1 MRLGYITA
9 GAAGMYC
16 GSCLHDNTL
25 AAALIARGHDCLLIP
40 TYTPARTDETDVSQ
54 EHVFYNGISVFLE
67 QRFAFFRKVRW
78 FDRLLESPALLRWA
92 MKLGIEVEP
101 AQLSDL
107 FLSML
112 RGRAGNQAREIDKL
126 AGWLE
131 RDVKP
136 DLINLTNVLLSGM
149 VPELKKRLGV
159 PIIATLQGDDI
170 FLEALPEAA
179 KKSAIDLIAS
189 HCRLIDGF
197 IATSGYCADSMS
209 EYFSI
214 PRERIH
220 VVYPGI
226 NLAGHD
232 GAAEP
237 RADRPA
243 TIGYFAR
250 ICPEKGLHILA
261 EAFVLLRSRK
271 PAVDYR
277 LKASG
282 WLSTKEKAYLA
293 DVMKELDRWGLAES
307 FEHIEAPDH
316 AGKVKFLQSC
326 DVLSVPTVYRE
337 PKGLYVLE
345 ALANGVPVVQPRH
358 GSFPEL
364 LEQTGGGVLVN
375 PEDPEDLARAIEV
388 LMDNHEHRRSLG
400 QRGREI
406 VRQRFN
412 ADVMAE
418 ETLKVYRRYV

>member
-54 EHVFYNGISVFLE
+54 ERVFYNGISVFLE
-67 QRFAFFRKVRW
+67 QRFAFFRKVPW

-112 RGRAGNQAREIDKL
+112 RGSAGNQAREIDKL

-136 DLINLTNVLLSGM
+136 ELINLTNVLLSGM
-149 VPELKKRLGV
+149 VPELKKRLRV

-170 FLEALPEAA
+170 FLDALPEAG
-179 KKSAIDLIAS
+179 KKSAIELISA
-189 HCRLIDGF
+189 HCRQIDGF
-197 IATSGYCADSMS
+197 IATSGYCADYMS
-209 EYFSI
+209 NYLSI

-232 GAAEP
+232 GAGEPPAE
-237 RADRPA
+237 RPA

-261 EAFVLLRSRK
+261 EAFVILRSRK

-282 WLSTKEKAYLA
+282 WLGTKEKVYLA

-307 FEHIEAPDH
+307 FEHVEAPDH
-316 AGKVKFLQSC
+316 TGKVKFLQSC

-345 ALANGVPVVQPRH
+345 ALANAVPVIQPRH

-364 LEQTGGGVLVN
+364 VEQTGGGVLVN
-375 PEDPEDLARAIEV
+375 PQDPEDLARAIEE
-388 LMDNHEHRRSLG
+388 LLADRERRRSLG
-400 QRGREI
+400 QRGREV

-418 ETLKVYRRYV
+418 ETLKVYGRYL